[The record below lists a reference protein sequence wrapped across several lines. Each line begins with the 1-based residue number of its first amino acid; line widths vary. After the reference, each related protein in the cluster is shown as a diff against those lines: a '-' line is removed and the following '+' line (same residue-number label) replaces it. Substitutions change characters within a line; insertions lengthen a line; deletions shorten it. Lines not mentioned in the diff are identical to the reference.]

1 MKNARDWNVP
11 KAPFLAAWLV
21 LLAVAGY
28 LALASHHPL
37 GLVEVVAIVLCV
49 VAGALLGVLP
59 FILEYQATARLLEV
73 NGLTTVADKI
83 QRLDA
88 VASQIAACT
97 NDWTSAQ
104 TQADKTAGLAREI
117 ATRMGA
123 EVKQFS
129 EFMQRLNDTEKNA
142 LRLEVEKLRRAE
154 GDWLQVLVRIL
165 DHVFALHAAAEHS
178 GQPRVAAQIKQF
190 QAACH
195 DAARRVG
202 LSLFVAE
209 TGRTV
214 QSRAAP
220 SRGAQ
225 GKSPGQRGGGGDG
238 GGGFQI
244 SRQGG
249 AARAGALAGA
259 ARNPRLGTRAAKP
272 AGTRRRLP
280 TATHARNGRII
291 PAQTLV
297 LPPAAGG

>member
-1 MKNARDWNVP
+1 MKNASDWNVP

-49 VAGALLGVLP
+49 VAGSLLGVLP

-97 NDWTSAQ
+97 NDWTNAQ

-209 TGRTV
+209 LEEPFNPELHQAVGLKENPPANAVVAETV
-214 QSRAAP
+214 GAGFKYQGKVVRPVLVRLREPREIPALEPEPQSRP
-220 SRGAQ
+220 EPEDDSQ
-225 GKSPGQRGGGGDG
+225 PQ
-238 GGGFQI
+238 
-244 SRQGG
+244 
-249 AARAGALAGA
+249 L
-259 ARNPRLGTRAAKP
+259 
-272 AGTRRRLP
+272 
-280 TATHARNGRII
+280 
-291 PAQTLV
+291 TLET
-297 LPPAAGG
+297 GE